1 MTFSVDQFRS
11 QIRQGISQTSLW
23 RVLLPSLKSGP
34 FGGSPSSFAL
44 NVICK
49 AANMPGRQMLTQ
61 DRQYGMHREKITYG
75 FAQEDVS
82 LTFYV
87 LQDYGIKQY
96 FDEWMGKQI
105 NFRGDGANEPAPTI
119 NYKKEYVK
127 DIKIQQLKKDVIFDL
142 SFNFQGPLGL
152 ELVGDIVTPDQ
163 IAYTCLLEDAFPTT
177 MNAIEFSNEGGLA
190 ELNVQIS
197 YTTWQGVQ
205 GFSLS
210 SLTGGLIPSIPAL
223 QGLG

>member
-11 QIRQGISQTSLW
+11 QIRQGIAQTSLF

-34 FGGSPSSFAL
+34 FGGSPSSYAL

-49 AANMPGRQMLTQ
+49 AANMPGRQMLTTE
-61 DRQYGMHREKITYG
+61 RQYSMHREKITYG

-96 FDEWMGKQI
+96 FEEWQSLQVNI
-105 NFRGDGANEPAPTI
+105 RGDGASEPAPTV

-127 DIKIQQLKKDVIFDL
+127 DVKIQQLKKDVIFDL

-190 ELNVQIS
+190 ELNVQLS
-197 YTTWQGVQ
+197 YTNWQGAP

>member
-1 MTFSVDQFRS
+1 M
-11 QIRQGISQTSLW
+11 
-23 RVLLPSLKSGP
+23 
-34 FGGSPSSFAL
+34 
-44 NVICK
+44 
-49 AANMPGRQMLTQ
+49 
-61 DRQYGMHREKITYG
+61 
-75 FAQEDVS
+75 
-82 LTFYV
+82 
-87 LQDYGIKQY
+87 
-96 FDEWMGKQI
+96 
-105 NFRGDGANEPAPTI
+105 
-119 NYKKEYVK
+119 
-127 DIKIQQLKKDVIFDL
+127 

-190 ELNVQIS
+190 ELNVQLS
-197 YTTWQGVQ
+197 YTNWQGAP

>member
-11 QIRQGISQTSLW
+11 QIRQGIAQTSLF

-34 FGGSPSSFAL
+34 FGGSPSSYAL

-49 AANMPGRQMLTQ
+49 AANMPGRQMLTTE
-61 DRQYGMHREKITYG
+61 RQYSMHREKITYG

-96 FDEWMGKQI
+96 FEEWQSLQVNI
-105 NFRGDGANEPAPTI
+105 RGDGASDPAPTV

-127 DIKIQQLKKDVIFDL
+127 DVKIQQLKKDVIFDL

-190 ELNVQIS
+190 ELNVQLS
-197 YTTWQGVQ
+197 YTNWQGAP

>member
-11 QIRQGISQTSLW
+11 QIRQGIASTNLF
-23 RVLLPSLKSGP
+23 RVLLPDLKSGP
-34 FGGSPSSFAL
+34 STYAA

-49 AANMPGRQMLTQ
+49 AAQMPGRQMLPSE
-61 DRQYGMHREKITYG
+61 RQYSMHREKVTYG

-82 LTFYV
+82 LTFYI

-96 FDEWMGKQI
+96 FEEWMGLQI
-105 NFRGDGANEPAPTI
+105 NMRGDGASEPAPTI
-119 NYKKEYVK
+119 NYKKSYVK
-127 DIKIQQLKKDVIFDL
+127 DVKIQQLKKDVIFDL

-177 MNAIEFSNEGGLA
+177 MNAVEFSNEQNGLA
-190 ELNVQIS
+190 ELNVQLS
-197 YTTWQGVQ
+197 YTTWQGVP